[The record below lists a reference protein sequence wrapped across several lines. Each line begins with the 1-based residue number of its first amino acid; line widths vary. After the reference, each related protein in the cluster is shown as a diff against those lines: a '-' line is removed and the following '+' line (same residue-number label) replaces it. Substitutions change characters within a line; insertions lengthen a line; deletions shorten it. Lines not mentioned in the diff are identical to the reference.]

1 MYSPCK
7 TASFAFVELIQIA
20 TNILF
25 GFAILSVI
33 GRIGL
38 KVHHRR
44 NFRPDDYIMFFGTA
58 ALITATGVLYSQFD
72 NLYLGPAL
80 QADPS
85 LILELDAEDINDL
98 INNEIV
104 SVDTF
109 YPLLWTCI
117 FSVKFSFLA
126 FFKQMV
132 DAMESLK
139 IYYRATIVMTGLV
152 WGFVVCTP
160 FIICPYFKWDSGKH
174 RITRGTRFFAY
185 S

>member
-1 MYSPCK
+1 
-7 TASFAFVELIQIA
+7 
-20 TNILF
+20 
-25 GFAILSVI
+25 
-33 GRIGL
+33 
-38 KVHHRR
+38 
-44 NFRPDDYIMFFGTA
+44 MFFGTA

-160 FIICPYFKWDSGKH
+160 FIICPYFKWDSGEH
-174 RITRGTRFFAY
+174 RITRGGKLFPHSCIVQCFQNPNTKLYVLLISLGTAFDILTDLMSKWNIQTDHRE
-185 S
+185 